1 MEQHPYFLPKATEG
15 FLELERPL
23 VFFDLET
30 TGTNVAVDR
39 IVELCAIKL
48 HPDGRQEELHELIN
62 PTIPIPPGATAVHQI
77 TDDMVAGKPTFAELA
92 PTLADFFCNCDL
104 GGYNI
109 KRFDVPMLMEEFAR
123 LGKYPVKVS
132 DTHMVDVMGI
142 YHQREKRDLAAAV
155 RFYCDRDHD
164 GAHSA
169 KADVLATIDVLK
181 QQLLR
186 YNDLQPNTSFL
197 HNLLDDGLVD
207 LSRRFVRDASGNIIF
222 NFGKNKGKPVESDPG
237 YLEWMLGGDFTAD
250 TKIAI
255 KRIQMNIV
263 WKRQLKEWLASHRI
277 LDNSAVASA
286 LYATLK
292 FGQDIFPFST
302 YHERG
307 RLTVTYLD
315 EPPASYTFLHK
326 DAQAILLQLLDEQ
339 LVPQQQTSQPAL

>member
-1 MEQHPYFLPKATEG
+1 MEQQPYFLPKPSG
-15 FLELERPL
+15 KFLELERPL

-30 TGTNVAVDR
+30 TGTSVASDR
-39 IVELCAIKL
+39 IVEICAIKL
-48 HPDGRQEELHELIN
+48 LPDGSQVELYELLN
-62 PTIPIPPGATAVHQI
+62 PTIPIPAGASAVHNI
-77 TDDMVAGKPTFAELA
+77 TDDMVADKPSFAEKA
-92 PTLADFFCNCDL
+92 AELADFFCNCDL

-123 LGKYPVKVS
+123 LGKYPIKVS
-132 DTHMVDVMGI
+132 DTHMVDVMAL

-164 GAHSA
+164 KAHSA

-186 YNDLQPNTSFL
+186 YEDLQPNTSFL
-197 HNLLDDGLVD
+197 HNLLDDGTVD
-207 LSRRFVRDASGNIIF
+207 LSRRFIRDASGDIVF
-222 NFGKNKGKPVESDPG
+222 NFGKHKGKRAESEPD
-237 YLEWMLGGDFTAD
+237 YLEWMMKGDFSAD

-263 WKRQLKEWLASHRI
+263 WKRQLSEWLAANR
-277 LDNSAVASA
+277 LTENSAVASA

-302 YHERG
+302 YSEKG
-307 RLTVTYLD
+307 RLTINYLN
-315 EPPASYTFLHK
+315 EPPASFTFVHK
-326 DAQAILLQLLDEQ
+326 DAQLLLLQLLDVQ
-339 LVPQQQTSQPAL
+339 LAPQRNENEPA

>member
-1 MEQHPYFLPKATEG
+1 MEQPYFLPKTTEK

-30 TGTNVAVDR
+30 TGTNVASDR
-39 IVELCAIKL
+39 IIELCAIKL
-48 HPDGRQEELHELIN
+48 NPDGSQDELYEILD
-62 PTIPIPPGATAVHQI
+62 PTIPIPEGATAVHGF
-77 TDDMVAGKPTFAELA
+77 TNEMVTGKPTFAEKAELF
-92 PTLADFFCNCDL
+92 ADFFCNCDL

-132 DTHMVDVMGI
+132 EAKMVDVMGI

-186 YNDLQPNTSFL
+186 YDDLKPNASFL
-197 HNLLDDGLVD
+197 HDVLDDGTVD
-207 LSRRFVRDASGNIIF
+207 LSRRFIRNSNGDIVF
-222 NFGKNKGKPVESDPG
+222 NFGKNKGKLAESDPG
-237 YLEWMLGGDFTAD
+237 YLEWMLGGDFSAD

-255 KRIQMNIV
+255 KRIQMNIQ
-263 WKRQLKEWLASHRI
+263 WKREITQWLATNGVTG
-277 LDNSAVASA
+277 NSAMASA

-292 FGQDIFPFST
+292 FGEDIFPFSI
-302 YHERG
+302 YSDKGKR
-307 RLTVTYLD
+307 TVNYLN
-315 EPPASYTFLHK
+315 EPPASYTFAHK
-326 DAQAILLQLLDEQ
+326 DAQALMLQLLDAQ
-339 LVPQQQTSQPAL
+339 LQKKA